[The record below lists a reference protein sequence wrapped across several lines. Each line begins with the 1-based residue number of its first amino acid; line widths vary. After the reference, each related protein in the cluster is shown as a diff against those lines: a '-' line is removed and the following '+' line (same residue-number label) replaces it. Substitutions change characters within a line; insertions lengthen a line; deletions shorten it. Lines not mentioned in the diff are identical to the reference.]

1 MVILSSA
8 RAAKIALH
16 PPTPMTP
23 RDILPLPDAAILG
36 MPVQLLGLS
45 PASALAQPPVKS
57 PGADPRRRRSR
68 PRTPRSHTRRRRSET
83 RRRRSVVGDQ
93 RRSRRRRS
101 ENRRRRS
108 ASVPPSPSDILAD
121 WRDYCYGR
129 ARAVLHG
136 LEVTCAEVVLEW
148 LRQGR
153 SRADGVASFEAAVR
167 PGGPKKR
174 RPGMNLWRP
183 CDASWCPSV
192 PPSQSDILFEYGSR
206 AEDVWHN
213 YCYGRARSVL
223 NGLEVTCAEVV
234 LWWTA

>member
-1 MVILSSA
+1 M
-8 RAAKIALH
+8 
-16 PPTPMTP
+16 
-23 RDILPLPDAAILG
+23 
-36 MPVQLLGLS
+36 
-45 PASALAQPPVKS
+45 
-57 PGADPRRRRSR
+57 
-68 PRTPRSHTRRRRSET
+68 
-83 RRRRSVVGDQ
+83 
-93 RRSRRRRS
+93 
-101 ENRRRRS
+101 
-108 ASVPPSPSDILAD
+108 
-121 WRDYCYGR
+121 
-129 ARAVLHG
+129 LHG

-192 PPSQSDILFEYGSR
+192 PPSQSDILFEHGSR

-234 LWWTA
+234 LEWLREGRSRADGVAAVEAAARPGVMKKRRWCATKTDEHMARFVPEAPEEPRTFSKGFRGSSMHASPPRPKRGCSNWRSSEPLSQRAEEPRTHASPPWRKRASANW